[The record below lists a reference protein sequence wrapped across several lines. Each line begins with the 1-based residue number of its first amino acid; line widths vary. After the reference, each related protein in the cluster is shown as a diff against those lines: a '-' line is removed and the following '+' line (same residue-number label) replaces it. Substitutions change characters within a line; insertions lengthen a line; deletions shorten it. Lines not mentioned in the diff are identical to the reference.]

1 MQMLFTLVNGWTVQE
16 QVLEN
21 YDMKMEI
28 DILDTG
34 ITIKDMDVAIWP
46 MQMGH
51 QSGLS
56 DIP

>member
-1 MQMLFTLVNGWTVQE
+1 
-16 QVLEN
+16 
-21 YDMKMEI
+21 MKMEA

-34 ITIKDMDVAIWP
+34 IIIKDMDVAIWP